1 MNPIMNGSQSA
12 WEMNIAEE
20 KSLGEEQEFY
30 ENPAGGNFSV
40 NLLRESGISEI
51 ASSGGFW

>member
-40 NLLRESGISEI
+40 NLLRESDISEI